1 MLRHK
6 ARASSAPG
14 SEAGKTHVTI
24 CVKRIQLGISCIAL
38 LVQKRDVSPPGGN
51 SLSCSTKPTGER
63 IALLER
69 AEPQNQ
75 LNASR
80 GRGPESDV
88 AADYGNAPTFSDTL
102 VEVVKVMPSAAD

>member
-1 MLRHK
+1 MYLRQ
-6 ARASSAPG
+6 A
-14 SEAGKTHVTI
+14 
-24 CVKRIQLGISCIAL
+24 
-38 LVQKRDVSPPGGN
+38 GN

>member
-1 MLRHK
+1 
-6 ARASSAPG
+6 
-14 SEAGKTHVTI
+14 
-24 CVKRIQLGISCIAL
+24 
-38 LVQKRDVSPPGGN
+38 
-51 SLSCSTKPTGER
+51 
-63 IALLER
+63 LLER

-80 GRGPESDV
+80 EQSDV